1 MTAAMLGLDPQQK
14 RLGIGFFDLGS
25 NNRTEIFQKW
35 PDVFGISQLP
45 YIQGALPV
53 FLMHLRVNII
63 NTFLVL
69 SKTLIQKKGSYRI

>member
-63 NTFLVL
+63 
-69 SKTLIQKKGSYRI
+69 